1 MSNLLKFHRLTRLSS
16 QKLPYCIRLLAKRHD
31 SSRMSSF
38 LLIFLLAFT
47 FKTLANDTYMQLAL
61 KFEDLSSSS
70 DKAALVDSMMPYI
83 QMQTDSGEAEVEK
96 IRSFLIQSLQ
106 SEDYRIMKA
115 NIYKRQF
122 SKEELE
128 LLIELVSSPAYKLLN
143 TKRYDI
149 AIDTQ
154 QSMLIF
160 IQNAMQQYRKD
171 N

>member
-1 MSNLLKFHRLTRLSS
+1 MDDFFKFHRVMSLPLSN
-16 QKLPYCIRLLAKRHD
+16 LFYYIRHTTKCRT
-31 SSRMSSF
+31 SRAISCF
-38 LLIFLLAFT
+38 LLLFLLAFT
-47 FKTLANDTYMQLAL
+47 FKALANDTHMQLAL

-70 DKAALVDSMMPYI
+70 DKEALVDSMIPYF
-83 QMQTDSGEAEVEK
+83 QMQTDGGEAEMKK

-143 TKRYDI
+143 SKRYDI

-160 IQNAMQQYRKD
+160 LQKSMENMGE
-171 N
+171 